1 MSPAE
6 PIWNRL
12 CLGGDSPS
20 DFRRYSGAIGV
31 LLGVIIKRLLL
42 AGATIASL
50 IATNAF
56 AADLPVYTK
65 APPPVVAVYN
75 WTGFYVGGNVGYSWG
90 RSGTI

>member
-1 MSPAE
+1 M
-6 PIWNRL
+6 
-12 CLGGDSPS
+12 
-20 DFRRYSGAIGV
+20 
-31 LLGVIIKRLLL
+31 KRLLL

-56 AADLPVYTK
+56 AADLPAKVYTK

-90 RSGTI
+90 RSRDDSTLANTAGTVLFANSSSVNLDGIVGGGQIGYN